1 MPPVRRLSTFIAWLR
16 GSAFRSQLGVLVVYL
31 ALGVLVTWPHATYLA
46 GKLPNI
52 RDQAAYVWD
61 MWWMAHQIEHLSW
74 PYTSNLLWAP
84 AGAPLAYHALE
95 PLLGVL
101 MFPITITLGPA
112 FSVTLFSVALPG
124 LIAYAMYRAARLWLD
139 PLPAFATGAF
149 FGFASMVDWRTWFHE
164 NLAAGILF
172 LPIVLEVTVRLRR
185 DPSRARAAV
194 LGLVLGLML
203 LTDQESTVMGAIIVA
218 VVLAGWVLPRPL
230 WRNLGLVGL
239 AAAVSVVVASP
250 QIIAMIQQSAAL
262 GQPHATLGPD
272 FVSGSAALPQ
282 LFAPSPRVGA
292 FGLSGLAKLYYE
304 GKTTEG
310 MATFGV
316 TLTVL
321 ALLGALVGWRRR
333 RERTWLALWFCDC
346 VLALGPVVFIGGQW
360 HNLGVST
367 DYYGQ
372 QLSVLM
378 PYTWFVRLPAMSSFR
393 YASRFTPLGLLAAS
407 LLAGS
412 AVGWIR
418 ARRAA
423 ALVPVAAVAALE
435 LGWSA
440 PEPLG
445 TMPAG
450 LPAVDRAIKADHS
463 HSVVVD
469 VPLGFR
475 SGTRIVGAPFPPEE
489 EVEAT
494 LDGHPRAIGYL
505 ARMSA
510 GTAASLETHR
520 FYTDL
525 IAMQFG
531 KPISTAQVA
540 AAKLDAERINV
551 GWVLVWPHRRHQA
564 PGLNPAKLVTFLSGT
579 GFMFRYRADGVSVYQ
594 RVRG

>member
-1 MPPVRRLSTFIAWLR
+1 MPPVRRLSTLIAWLR
-16 GSAFRSQLGVLVVYL
+16 GSAVRSQLGVLVVYL

-52 RDQAAYVWD
+52 RDQGAYVWD
-61 MWWMAHQIEHLSW
+61 MWWMAHQIEHFSW
-74 PYTSNLLWAP
+74 PYTTTLLWAP
-84 AGAPLAYHALE
+84 AGAPLAYHALM

-124 LIAYAMYRAARLWLD
+124 LIAYAMYRAARLWLE
-139 PLPAFATGAF
+139 PLPAFASGAF
-149 FGFASMVDWRTWFHE
+149 FGLSSMVDWRTWFHE

-172 LPIVLEVTVRLRR
+172 LPIVLEAAVRLRR
-185 DPSRARAAV
+185 DPSRGRAAV
-194 LGLVLGLML
+194 LGLLLGLML
-203 LTDQESTVMGAIIVA
+203 CVDQESTVMGVIVVA
-218 VVLAGWVLPRPL
+218 VVLAHWLLPRPM
-230 WRNLGLVGL
+230 WRNLGLLGL
-239 AAAVSVVVASP
+239 AAGVSVIVAIP
-250 QIIAMIQQSAAL
+250 QIIAMIEQSAAL
-262 GQPHATLGPD
+262 GQPQAKLGLD

-282 LFAPSPRVGA
+282 LFEPSPRVGA

-316 TLTVL
+316 TLTIL

-333 RERTWLALWFCDC
+333 RERTWLALWLCDC
-346 VLALGPVVFIGGQW
+346 VLALGPVVFLGGQA
-360 HNLGVST
+360 HTLFGT
-367 DYYGQ
+367 EYDGQ

-378 PYTWFVRLPAMSSFR
+378 PYTWFVRLPAMTSFR

-412 AVGWIR
+412 AVAWIR

-423 ALVPVAAVAALE
+423 ALVPVAAIAALE
-435 LGWSA
+435 LGWST
-440 PEPLG
+440 PTPDG

-450 LPAVDRAIKADHS
+450 LPAVDRAIAADHS

-475 SGTRIVGAPFPPEE
+475 SGIRNVGAPFPAEE

-510 GTAASLETHR
+510 GTAVSLTTHP

-531 KPISTAQVA
+531 RPTTPAQIA

-564 PGLNPAKLVTFLSGT
+564 PGLNPATLVTFLSET
-579 GFMFRYRADGVSVYQ
+579 GFTLRYRADGVSVYQ